1 MFRSVVPADSDA
13 VTSLAVSAALFAP
26 EDSGVVRSMMDAYF
40 ATGRSEGHV
49 CLLDDDAG
57 EPRAVADYE
66 PVPVT
71 DRTWFLTMLAV
82 RPDQQG
88 QGRGAGLLAH
98 LEDLLRDR
106 GQRLLLIQTSSTA
119 RYAHARG
126 FYTACGYDQ
135 EARVRDYYEPGDDMI
150 VFRKALGPTGE

>member
-1 MFRSVVPADSDA
+1 MFRSVVPGDSDA

-26 EDSGVVRSMMDAYF
+26 EDSGVVRSMMEGYF

-57 EPRAVADYE
+57 EPRAVAYYE
-66 PVPVT
+66 PAPVT

-106 GQRLLLIQTSSTA
+106 GQRLLLIQTSSTEP
-119 RYAHARG
+119 YAHARG
-126 FYTACGYDQ
+126 FYAACGYDQ

-150 VFRKALGPTGE
+150 VFRKALGPTDE